1 LPDFG
6 HEFPLDQ
13 RVSESPLVSVL
24 ISNYNYEHFLEEA
37 VDSALK
43 QTYSKLEVVVVD
55 DGSTDGS
62 RELIESYGD
71 RVIPVLKENGGQ
83 ASACNAGFRASKG
96 EIVIFLDADDVL
108 LPDTVGKVVAAFQ
121 SRPGVAKVQYRQQV
135 IDASG
140 KFLGDLQPRAA
151 FAMQSG
157 DVRPL
162 LMEFDRYVWPS
173 TSGNAFAAA
182 VLDRIMPIPEVLY
195 RGIPD
200 IHLCTLSAVFGEV
213 ISLEEPGSLYRV
225 HGANNWFDQQ
235 TGSVNLDL
243 LRKILLAMDDNY
255 MRRKYLFSTLYSVD
269 TRSIG
274 TRDIFVVIYK
284 MISMKLDPENHP
296 FKESPW
302 RLFIRGCDLFVTHP
316 DPTIPRS
323 TSLVRVL
330 WLAAMLLAPRPFAYS
345 LVKALQLEKRGW
357 LHDKLAT
364 LLKRA

>member
-1 LPDFG
+1 MRP
-6 HEFPLDQ
+6 
-13 RVSESPLVSVL
+13 S
-24 ISNYNYEHFLEEA
+24 
-37 VDSALK
+37 
-43 QTYSKLEVVVVD
+43 
-55 DGSTDGS
+55 
-62 RELIESYGD
+62 
-71 RVIPVLKENGGQ
+71 
-83 ASACNAGFRASKG
+83 
-96 EIVIFLDADDVL
+96 L
-108 LPDTVGKVVAAFQ
+108 L
-121 SRPGVAKVQYRQQV
+121 
-135 IDASG
+135 
-140 KFLGDLQPRAA
+140 
-151 FAMQSG
+151 
-157 DVRPL
+157 
-162 LMEFDRYVWPS
+162 EFDWYTWPS

-235 TGSVNLDL
+235 TSSVNLDL

>member
-1 LPDFG
+1 MGRGGMSRGAFAS
-6 HEFPLDQ
+6 H
-13 RVSESPLVSVL
+13 LVSIV
-24 ISNYNYEHFLEEA
+24 ISNYNYGRFLGEA
-37 VDSALK
+37 IDSALN
-43 QTYSKLEVVVVD
+43 QTYPHTEVIVVD
-55 DGSTDGS
+55 DGSTDNS
-62 RELIESYGD
+62 REIIESYGD
-71 RVIPVLKENGGQ
+71 RIIAVLKDNGGQ

-96 EIVIFLDADDVL
+96 EVVIFVDADDVL

-195 RGIPD
+195 RVMAD

-225 HGANNWFDQQ
+225 HGANN
-235 TGSVNLDL
+235 L
-243 LRKILLAMDDNY
+243 
-255 MRRKYLFSTLYSVD
+255 
-269 TRSIG
+269 
-274 TRDIFVVIYK
+274 
-284 MISMKLDPENHP
+284 
-296 FKESPW
+296 
-302 RLFIRGCDLFVTHP
+302 
-316 DPTIPRS
+316 
-323 TSLVRVL
+323 
-330 WLAAMLLAPRPFAYS
+330 
-345 LVKALQLEKRGW
+345 
-357 LHDKLAT
+357 
-364 LLKRA
+364 